1 MKITF
6 LKIISPFI
14 ILFLTEKMYA
24 QQELP
29 IPDDYYIQDTV
40 PQQDTTLFGKADTS
54 AAMYFYDYDFTHIRI
69 ADTLESVQRY
79 DPVHLQEYGYYSLGD
94 LGSPHRQLVYQ
105 PRLREGIDL
114 GFHHYD
120 LYLRPAHEI
129 RFFNTPYPYSQIKYT
144 AGPTQEEGYVNA
156 IFAQNINNN
165 ISAAV
170 DFSRMIHKGGYENQR
185 VRHTNLG
192 LSAWYRS
199 SNGRYYSFL
208 TWAGN
213 SAKQQNNG
221 GIQGDTLL
229 LESIYEG
236 NRDLIP
242 VQLRDAQSE
251 YDHNEFVLT
260 QYFNI
265 WRKANIDTLNIEHL
279 SLPDSLTNPIDT
291 LITIP
296 NDSLSNDSLNRQPS
310 TVRRSSP
317 PPRPPSLGTGLTH
330 RFRYKKELLRTT
342 DPESQPASNPDFYG
356 IFNTHELGLR
366 HFLSVKKYENRFG
379 AYMYLG
385 KNSGFRFEPALTHA
399 FVRLNQEPRDSTMQE
414 LRFSATV
421 STTISSILKADG
433 YAHYELG
440 ANIGDYL
447 LKGEAELKLGNLGT
461 LEGRLVQHQYA
472 PNLAQYRLFISQR
485 FVWENDFKKTN
496 ETNFMVK
503 YRLPKLQFGRSLS
516 ADISGGIQN
525 HLLSNLIYY
534 DSIAAPV
541 QANELKNIAQIFI
554 TGNFRFGKFYSE
566 NKVVLQQTDDA
577 FLRLPSF
584 WSAHSIFFQDRL
596 FKGSAL
602 VRFGADIRYNSNF
615 QADNWQPLIGQ
626 FYRQN
631 APAFI
636 FQPTTD
642 VFLSFKV
649 NRFRSFFKL
658 GNLFQPLAFN
668 TRLIAPDYPTRDF
681 FFRFGL
687 NWTFID

>member
-1 MKITF
+1 
-6 LKIISPFI
+6 
-14 ILFLTEKMYA
+14 
-24 QQELP
+24 
-29 IPDDYYIQDTV
+29 
-40 PQQDTTLFGKADTS
+40 
-54 AAMYFYDYDFTHIRI
+54 
-69 ADTLESVQRY
+69 
-79 DPVHLQEYGYYSLGD
+79 
-94 LGSPHRQLVYQ
+94 LVYQ

-120 LYLRPAHEI
+120 LYLRPARDI
-129 RFFNTPYPYSQIKYT
+129 RFFNTSHPYSQIKYT
-144 AGPTQEEGYVNA
+144 AGATQEEGYVNA
-156 IFAQNINNN
+156 VFAQNINERL
-165 ISAAV
+165 SVAV
-170 DFSRMIHKGGYENQR
+170 DFSRMIHKGGYVNQR

-199 SNGRYYSFL
+199 SNDRYYSFA

-242 VQLRDAQSE
+242 VRLQDAQSE

-279 SLPDSLTNPIDT
+279 SLPDSLINPIDT
-291 LITIP
+291 LITTP
-296 NDSLSNDSLNRQPS
+296 TPTDSLSRPPS
-310 TVRRSSP
+310 TVRRSSS
-317 PPRPPSLGTGLTH
+317 PPRRPSLGTGLSH
-330 RFRYKKELLRTT
+330 RFRYKKELLRSL
-342 DPESQPASNPDFYG
+342 DINPQPFSDPDFYG

-366 HFLSVKKYENRFG
+366 HFSWLKKYENRFG

-385 KNSGFRFEPALTHA
+385 KKSGFRFEPALTHA
-399 FVRLNQEPRDSTMQE
+399 FVRLNQEPLDSTMQE
-414 LRFSATV
+414 LRVSATV
-421 STTISSILKADG
+421 STDIASIFKVNA
-433 YAHYELG
+433 YAHYELS

-447 LKGEAELKLGNLGT
+447 LKGEAELNLGNLGT

-485 FVWENDFKKTN
+485 VVWENDFKKTN
-496 ETNFMVK
+496 ETNFMIK
-503 YRLPKLQFGRSLS
+503 YRLPKLQIGRSLS

-534 DSIAAPV
+534 DSTAAPV
-541 QANELKNIAQIFI
+541 QANELKNIAQIFVV
-554 TGNFRFGKFYSE
+554 GNFRLGKFYSE

-577 FLRLPSF
+577 FLRLPSY
-584 WSAHSIFFQDRL
+584 WSEHSIFFQDRL

-631 APAFI
+631 TPAFI

-649 NRFRSFFKL
+649 NRFRAFFKL

-687 NWTFID
+687 NWTFMD